1 MKLLQLVVLLVV
13 TACPF
18 YAEGGQGKGTTPRVR
33 VILLPIISQSA
44 EHKITQATIYALRN
58 TFKEYESQFELS
70 YVPHGYQFG
79 SKFAPQMIDL
89 DTRKYLSRYHFDL
102 DKLINDTRSLSADA
116 ILLYRFTDQLVT
128 NWPEDI
134 FMDVFAYLV
143 DIHGRQTFEIRGGAD
158 GTFNDDGEGDIR
170 SISEKLFRKY
180 LAGAQPPRRESP
192 KKVVVKKA
200 PPQPKPQP
208 KPQPRPEP
216 APQQAPVEH
225 VSQPPQPAKQKCTTE
240 QILQMVKMGL
250 TDSQVKAA
258 CD

>member
-1 MKLLQLVVLLVV
+1 MKLLQIILLLVV
-13 TACPF
+13 TTFPL
-18 YAEGGQGKGTTPRVR
+18 YVEGGQNKGERPRVR
-33 VILLPIISQSA
+33 VILLPVISQSA
-44 EHKITQATIYALRN
+44 EHKISQSTINALKK
-58 TFKEYESQFELS
+58 TFKDYASQFELS

-79 SKFAPQMIDL
+79 SKFTPQTVEL
-89 DTRKYLSRYHFDL
+89 DTHQYLSRYHFDL
-102 DKLINDTRSLSADA
+102 DKLIDDTKSLSADA
-116 ILLYRFTDQLVT
+116 VLLYRFTDQLVT

-180 LAGAQPPRRESP
+180 LAGASLPRRGEVP
-192 KKVVVKKA
+192 KKGVVKKA
-200 PPQPKPQP
+200 PPKPKPQP
-208 KPQPRPEP
+208 KPEP
-216 APQQAPVEH
+216 
-225 VSQPPQPAKQKCTTE
+225 PPQPVVVKQPSPSDQPVKKRCTTE
-240 QILQMVKMGL
+240 QILQMIRMGL